1 MKKETDS
8 FLAFVIDALSGVAGL
23 RSRAMF
29 GGHGLYSGEDFF
41 GIVWKG
47 TLFFRVDDTTRPL
60 YEMKGASPF
69 VYSRDG
75 ESMTMSYYEIPVDVL
90 EDHEMLL
97 AWAEAAITS
106 SREAKKEKKKRA

>member
-1 MKKETDS
+1 MTQETNS
-8 FLAFVIDALSGVAGL
+8 FLAFALDALSGVKGL

-29 GGHGLYSGEDFF
+29 GGHGLYSAEDFF

-47 TLFFRVDDTTRPL
+47 TLYFRVDDTTRPL
-60 YEMKGASPF
+60 YLSHGASPF

-97 AWAEAAITS
+97 AWAEAAIRTS
-106 SREAKKEKKKRA
+106 RDAKKEKKKRA